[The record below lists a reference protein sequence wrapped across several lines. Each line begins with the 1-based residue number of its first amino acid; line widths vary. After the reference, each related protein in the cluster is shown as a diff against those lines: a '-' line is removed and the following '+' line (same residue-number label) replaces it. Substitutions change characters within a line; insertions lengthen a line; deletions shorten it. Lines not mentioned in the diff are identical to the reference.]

1 MLWRI
6 VQYVS
11 EGWHDMN
18 EDMAMLPPGK
28 RNYILLS
35 IFDFLYL
42 FAWSATMAF
51 FVIWTTQHLGISA
64 TQTGLLFSINAF
76 IALLMQPFFGFISD
90 KFGLKKKLIWILVAL
105 LLPVGPFFIYAYA
118 PLLMYHFW
126 LGAVLGG
133 AYLGIIFNSGSGV
146 IDSYIDK
153 ISRRYRFEY
162 GRVRMWGSLGW
173 AAAAW
178 IVGKYIDS
186 IPNLS
191 FWLASCA
198 IIIAAICFKLT
209 KIELT
214 EDEIEKTDSLKVSH
228 ALELAKNSQFWMLL
242 LFTLFVTQIYDTYDQ
257 QFAQYFSMQFPTP
270 EEGNHWYGILAS
282 VQVCGETLFLCLMPW
297 FVNRT
302 GAKWALVIAGTIMS
316 LRIVG
321 SAIQLG
327 PVWIAAVKM
336 MHAVEKPLIL
346 VSVFKFIAASFDNK
360 LSSTV
365 YLLVMFVAS
374 IATTIY
380 SPVAGYLYDSIG
392 FADTYLILGSVAGFF
407 TLVSVFTLRGPRT
420 DNVATQSQGSVVR

>member
-1 MLWRI
+1 M
-6 VQYVS
+6 
-11 EGWHDMN
+11 H
-18 EDMAMLPPGK
+18 
-28 RNYILLS
+28 
-35 IFDFLYL
+35 
-42 FAWSATMAF
+42 
-51 FVIWTTQHLGISA
+51 
-64 TQTGLLFSINAF
+64 
-76 IALLMQPFFGFISD
+76 
-90 KFGLKKKLIWILVAL
+90 
-105 LLPVGPFFIYAYA
+105 
-118 PLLMYHFW
+118 HFW

-133 AYLGIIFNSGSGV
+133 VYLGIIFNSGSGV

-198 IIIAAICFKLT
+198 IIVAAICFKLT

-316 LRIVG
+316 LRIAG

-346 VSVFKFIAASFDNK
+346 VSVFKFIATNFDNK

-365 YLLVMFVAS
+365 YLLVLFVAS

-380 SPVAGYLYDSIG
+380 SPVAGYLYDTIG
-392 FADTYLILGSVAGFF
+392 FAETYLILGSVAGFF

>member
-1 MLWRI
+1 MIFNKDVVIRL
-6 VQYVS
+6 
-11 EGWHDMN
+11 
-18 EDMAMLPPGK
+18 PGK

-35 IFDFLYL
+35 IFDFMYL

-51 FVIWTTQHLGISA
+51 FVIWTTQHLGINA
-64 TQTGLLFSINAF
+64 TQTGLLYSVNAF

-90 KFGLKKKLIWILVAL
+90 KFGLKKQLIWLLVTL
-105 LLPVGPFFIYAYA
+105 LLPVGPFFIYIYA
-118 PLLMYHFW
+118 PLLTHNFW
-126 LGAVLGG
+126 VGAVLGG
-133 AYLGIIFNSGSGV
+133 IYLGIIFNSGSGV

-153 ISRRYRFEY
+153 ISRRYNFEY

-173 AAAAW
+173 ATAAW

-186 IPNLS
+186 IPGLS
-191 FWLASCA
+191 FWLASGA
-198 IIIAAICFKLT
+198 IIVAAICFMLT

-214 EDEIEKTDSLKVSH
+214 EEEIERTDSLKVSH
-228 ALELAKNSQFWMLL
+228 ALELAKNGQFWMLL

-257 QFAQYFSMQFPTP
+257 QFAQYFSMQFPTL

-316 LRIVG
+316 LRIAG

-336 MHAVEKPLIL
+336 MHAIEKPLIL
-346 VSVFKFIAASFDNK
+346 VSVFKFIAANFDNK

-365 YLLVMFVAS
+365 YLLVLFVAS

-380 SPVAGYLYDSIG
+380 SPVAGYLYDTIG
-392 FADTYLILGSVAGFF
+392 FASTYLILGSVAGFF
-407 TLVSVFTLRGPRT
+407 TLVSVFTLRDPRA
-420 DNVATQSQGSVVR
+420 DNVTTQSQGSVVG

>member
-1 MLWRI
+1 ML
-6 VQYVS
+6 S
-11 EGWHDMN
+11 
-18 EDMAMLPPGK
+18 PGK

-90 KFGLKKKLIWILVAL
+90 KFGLKKKLIWLLVAL
-105 LLPVGPFFIYAYA
+105 LLPVGPFFIYIYA
-118 PLLMYHFW
+118 PLLKHNFW
-126 LGAVLGG
+126 TGAVLGG
-133 AYLGIIFNSGSGV
+133 IYLGIIFNSGSGV

-178 IVGKYIDS
+178 IVGRYIDS

-198 IIIAAICFKLT
+198 IVVAAIYFMLT

-214 EDEIEKTDSLKVSH
+214 EEEIERTDSLKVSH

-257 QFAQYFSMQFPTP
+257 QFAQYFSMQFPTQ

-321 SAIQLG
+321 SAVQLG

-346 VSVFKFIAASFDNK
+346 VSIFKFIAANFDNK

-365 YLLVMFVAS
+365 YLLVLFVAS

-380 SPVAGYLYDSIG
+380 SPVAGYLYDTIG
-392 FADTYLILGSVAGFF
+392 FAETYLILGSVAGFF
-407 TLVSVFTLRGPRT
+407 TLVSVFTLREGRADNAITQPST
-420 DNVATQSQGSVVR
+420 DSVTG